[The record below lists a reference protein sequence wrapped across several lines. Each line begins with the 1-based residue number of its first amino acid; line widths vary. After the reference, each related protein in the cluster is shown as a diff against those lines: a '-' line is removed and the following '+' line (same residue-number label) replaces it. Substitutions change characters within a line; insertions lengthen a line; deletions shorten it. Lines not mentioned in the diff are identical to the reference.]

1 MFAFLPAAVL
11 ASTLAA
17 LFASASAA
25 GALAPRA
32 SPAPGQTYY
41 RPPYSCASSI
51 TVYGETVPLSEAD
64 YRTDTA
70 SLDCQYG
77 DDMAN
82 SCQYLTT
89 TGALLV
95 PSEADLGC
103 PATLSPTS
111 GCVYECALTE
121 TGGTSLLEVL
131 YTADGGDLQCEYWT
145 GSQWLFCLYDG
156 SGAILGSSGA
166 SAGHACP
173 QTASYQCDAS
183 TRRGYRGEDNFTASL
198 ARRAARR
205 AREAGPSSPAAPAP
219 AAGPFVRRRY
229 AAKRA

>member
-1 MFAFLPAAVL
+1 MLALLPVAVL
-11 ASTLAA
+11 APTLAA
-17 LFASASAA
+17 LGATASAA

-32 SPAPGQTYY
+32 SPVPGQTYY

-51 TVYGETVPLSEAD
+51 TQYGETYALTASD

-70 SLDCQYG
+70 SLNCEYG
-77 DDMAN
+77 DLGN

-89 TGALLV
+89 TGALVV

-103 PATLSPTS
+103 PTTLPPTS

-121 TGGTSLLEVL
+121 TGGTNLLEVL
-131 YTADGGDLQCEYWT
+131 YTADGSDLQCEYWT

-156 SGAILGSSGA
+156 SGAILGSSGG
-166 SAGHACP
+166 SAGHGCP

-183 TRRGYRGEDNFTASL
+183 TRRGYRGEDNYTASL

-229 AAKRA
+229 TAKRA